1 MRFTKMHGL
10 GNDFAIVDPSVQ
22 EITETQFPELAR
34 KWCDR
39 HFGVGADGLIF
50 VLPTERADFRMRIF
64 NPDGSEAEMCGNG
77 IRCFGKYV
85 YEHGLSRRNPLTVE
99 TLAGLQTLD
108 LNVEH
113 EVVKSVEVD
122 MGQPILRRSQ
132 IPMSGEDSE
141 SVIGEPLDVEGAECT
156 ITCVSMGNPHG
167 VLFVEDLDQVPL
179 SVLGPQIET
188 HPAFPQRINVHF
200 AQVLSPTEVRMRV
213 WERGAG
219 ITLACGT
226 GACAVLVA
234 GVLTGQTERKAT
246 VHLPGGPLQIEWKAN
261 GHLAMTGPAAEV
273 FDGETA

>member
-22 EITETQFPELAR
+22 GITESQFPELAR

-39 HFGVGADGLIF
+39 HFGLGADGLIF
-50 VLPTERADFRMRIF
+50 VLPAERADFRMRIF

-113 EVVKSVEVD
+113 ERVKSVEVD
-122 MGQPILRRSQ
+122 MGQPILRRSR
-132 IPMSGEDSE
+132 IPMSGEDSDN
-141 SVIGEPLDVEGAECT
+141 VIDQPLNVEGAKRK
-156 ITCVSMGNPHG
+156 ITCVSMGNPHC
-167 VLFVEDLDQVPL
+167 VLFVEDVAQVPL

-188 HPAFPQRINVHF
+188 HPAFPQKINVHF

-234 GVLTGQTERKAT
+234 GVMTGQTERRAT
-246 VHLPGGPLQIEWKAN
+246 VHLPGGPLQIEWMAN
-261 GHLAMTGPAAEV
+261 DHLAMTGPAVEV